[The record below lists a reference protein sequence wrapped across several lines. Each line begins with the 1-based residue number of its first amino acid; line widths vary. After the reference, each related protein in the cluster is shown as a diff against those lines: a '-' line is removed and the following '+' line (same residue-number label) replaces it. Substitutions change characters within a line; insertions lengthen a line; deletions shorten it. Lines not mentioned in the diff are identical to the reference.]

1 MYSVNRPSF
10 ISNYLYWGVF
20 NRADARGRPLCWT
33 CIWIEWKIS
42 KLLMVILSFW
52 QIRLGC
58 NERILKELNAY
69 DNKCSQ
75 WRAQI
80 LQSKKIYILI
90 PFDIIY
96 LLLKKVFVMV
106 SCNIFLFIR
115 YTLFFWLTPLILRSE
130 LFLGSHQRS
139 RPNHFLFINISLLY
153 QFFLLDNK
161 VVQ

>member
-1 MYSVNRPSF
+1 MYCVNRPSF
-10 ISNYLYWGVF
+10 TSNYLYWGVF
-20 NRADARGRPLCWT
+20 KRADALERPLCWT

-69 DNKCSQ
+69 DNKRSQ

-80 LQSKKIYILI
+80 LQSKKIYFLI
-90 PFDIIY
+90 PSDIIFI
-96 LLLKKVFVMV
+96 KKVFVMV

-115 YTLFFWLTPLILRSE
+115 YRFFFLTYSIDFEIWTIFGITQKITSKP
-130 LFLGSHQRS
+130 
-139 RPNHFLFINISLLY
+139 LFI
-153 QFFLLDNK
+153 
-161 VVQ
+161 

>member
-1 MYSVNRPSF
+1 M
-10 ISNYLYWGVF
+10 F
-20 NRADARGRPLCWT
+20 NRADAREHPLCWT
-33 CIWIEWKIS
+33 WTQKIP
-42 KLLMVILSFW
+42 KLLVVIQSFW

-58 NERILKELNAY
+58 NERIIKELDAY
-69 DNKCSQ
+69 DNKRSQ

-80 LQSKKIYILI
+80 LQSKKIYSLI
-90 PFDIIY
+90 PSDIIY
-96 LLLKKVFVMV
+96 LLLKKCLSWWVV
-106 SCNIFLFIR
+106 IFSFSSDIDC
-115 YTLFFWLTPLILRSE
+115 FSWLTPLILRFE

>member
-1 MYSVNRPSF
+1 MH
-10 ISNYLYWGVF
+10 L
-20 NRADARGRPLCWT
+20 
-33 CIWIEWKIS
+33 EWKIL

-80 LQSKKIYILI
+80 LQSKKIYFLI
-90 PFDIIY
+90 PSDIIFI
-96 LLLKKVFVMV
+96 KKVFVMV

-115 YTLFFWLTPLILRSE
+115 YRFFFLTYSIDFEIWTIFGITPKITSKTLFIYY
-130 LFLGSHQRS
+130 
-139 RPNHFLFINISLLY
+139 ISLLY
-153 QFFLLDNK
+153 QFFFWITRLYSRIMSKTSYLFKK
-161 VVQ
+161 VAN

>member
-10 ISNYLYWGVF
+10 ISNYLYWDNVQQSGCP
-20 NRADARGRPLCWT
+20 RAPTLLNMYL
-33 CIWIEWKIS
+33 EWKIL
-42 KLLMVILSFW
+42 KLLMVIQSFW

-58 NERILKELNAY
+58 NERIIKELNAY
-69 DNKCSQ
+69 DNKRSQ

-80 LQSKKIYILI
+80 LQSKKIYFLI
-90 PFDIIY
+90 PSDIIFI
-96 LLLKKVFVMV
+96 KKVFIMV

-115 YTLFFWLTPLILRSE
+115 YRLFFWLTPLILRSE